1 MPRSSR
7 LSSPEHPSAG
17 PAYGV
22 AGPALALALCVIGLA
37 ALGALALR
45 GVSIDVFDLLGRG
58 ENPVHR
64 LHPGDPRV
72 TVPAL
77 FSGLLCALAAGLV
90 LARRRDARSHS
101 TIMGLLLGLLAVAE
115 LTALEERLVSASILS
130 PMAIAFALAAPA
142 AVIALLGGTHGAWGR
157 TPRALV
163 LAAGATWIAAALV
176 QGSANGAELAVRATA
191 EVLEMAAAGLFA
203 LGLLAVRNGVTGEG
217 RDRARALTDFVLAID
232 APRLAVA
239 LAVCI
244 VAFGVLGTLFR
255 SGTVDLAAFD
265 MNAER
270 SAPTL
275 FSGLLLFAA
284 AGLAAVAATAA
295 PPDRHRRVWWWLLG
309 GLFAFLAFDEVA
321 AVHERLQFW
330 TGAFG
335 QLSLLP
341 ILALGGLA
349 GLITL
354 RRLQWHR
361 LGQALLVAGAAAWLA
376 TQLVDAVQ
384 SSGRLDALSVPE
396 EMLEMSGS
404 ACFCLAILTALQ
416 AARRSSPT
424 ASGDPSGP
432 AVHEG
437 AASGRLL
444 RGPDALARHQHA
456 TPESGHEHAVLIERV
471 GAHLDHAAIG
481 LRA

>member
-1 MPRSSR
+1 MLRSSR
-7 LSSPEHPSAG
+7 LSASEPPNAG
-17 PAYGV
+17 SAYGV
-22 AGPALALALCVIGLA
+22 GEAALALALCVLGLA

-45 GVSIDVFDLLGRG
+45 GVSVDVFDLLGRG

-77 FSGLLCALAAGLV
+77 VSGLLCALAAGLA
-90 LARRRDARSHS
+90 LTRRGDASQSRF
-101 TIMGLLLGLLAVAE
+101 TVMGLLLAALAVAE
-115 LTALEERLVSASILS
+115 VTALEERLVSASIL
-130 PMAIAFALAAPA
+130 PPVAVALALAAPA
-142 AVIALLGGTHGAWGR
+142 LIVALLGGTQGAWGR
-157 TPRALV
+157 TPRTLV
-163 LAAGATWIAAALV
+163 LSAGAVWIAAALL
-176 QGSANGAELAVRATA
+176 QGSASQADLAARATA
-191 EVLEMAAAGLFA
+191 EILEMAAAGLFV
-203 LGLLAVRNGVTGEG
+203 LGLLAVRDSGRGHA
-217 RDRARALTDFVLAID
+217 RDRAGALTDFVAAID
-232 APRLAVA
+232 VRRAAVA
-239 LAVCI
+239 LAACI
-244 VAFGVLGTLFR
+244 VGFGVAGAMFR
-255 SGTVDLAAFD
+255 SGAVDVAAFD

-270 SAPTL
+270 SVPTL

-284 AGLAAVAATAA
+284 AGLAAMAATAA
-295 PPDRHRRVWWWLLG
+295 PPDRHSRVWWWVLG

-341 ILALGGLA
+341 ILAVGGLA

-354 RRLQWHR
+354 RRLRWHR
-361 LGQALLVAGAAAWLA
+361 LGQALLLAGAAAWLA

-416 AARRSSPT
+416 AGGRSSP
-424 ASGDPSGP
+424 AGSGEPSPGRP
-432 AVHEG
+432 A
-437 AASGRLL
+437 
-444 RGPDALARHQHA
+444 
-456 TPESGHEHAVLIERV
+456 
-471 GAHLDHAAIG
+471 
-481 LRA
+481 RAG

>member
-1 MPRSSR
+1 MPQPGRPFVDTEVMPRSSR
-7 LSSPEHPSAG
+7 LSSPEHPSAE

-22 AGPALALALCVIGLA
+22 AGPALALGLCVIGLA

-45 GVSIDVFDLLGRG
+45 GVSVDVFDLLGRG

-77 FSGLLCALAAGLV
+77 FSGLLCALAAALV
-90 LARRRDARSHS
+90 LAWRREGARS
-101 TIMGLLLGLLAVAE
+101 TVMGVLLGVLAVAE
-115 LTALEERLVSASILS
+115 LTALEERLASASILP
-130 PMAIAFALAAPA
+130 PMAIALALAAPA
-142 AVIALLGGTHGAWGR
+142 AVVALLGAAQGSRRR

-163 LAAGATWIAAALV
+163 LAAGATWVVAALV
-176 QGSANGAELAVRATA
+176 QGSNGAGLTGRATA
-191 EVLEMAAAGLFA
+191 EILEMAAAGLFA
-203 LGLLAVRNGVTGEG
+203 LGLLAVRNGESGE
-217 RDRARALTDFVLAID
+217 RRNRARALSNFVTALD
-232 APRLAVA
+232 ARRVAVA
-239 LAVCI
+239 LAACI
-244 VAFGVLGTLFR
+244 AGFGVLGALFR
-255 SGTVDLAAFD
+255 FGTVDLPAFD

-284 AGLAAVAATAA
+284 AGLAALAAGAA
-295 PPDRHRRVWWWLLG
+295 PADRHRRVWWWLLG

-335 QLSLLP
+335 QLSLVP
-341 ILALGGLA
+341 VLAIGGLA

-361 LGQALLVAGAAAWLA
+361 LGQVLLVAGAAAWLA

-396 EMLEMSGS
+396 EMLEMVGS

-416 AARRSSPT
+416 AGRRSSP
-424 ASGDPSGP
+424 
-432 AVHEG
+432 
-437 AASGRLL
+437 AASGAPSGR
-444 RGPDALARHQHA
+444 ALHA
-456 TPESGHEHAVLIERV
+456 G
-471 GAHLDHAAIG
+471 
-481 LRA
+481 